1 MPMNTQHHS
10 PRFRQHGAASLL
22 VAIVL
27 LLGGTLI
34 AFFANRGF
42 IFEQRTSANQYR
54 AANAFEL
61 AEAGIEWAVGRLN
74 EGMPLLDAT
83 SCLTG
88 GAVLPTRDPSFIDR
102 YANPQPPN
110 PAAVPPRPN
119 AWFNVPALVA
129 NGPYPQCRFDPAN
142 MATNGGWACNCPS
155 VAGAPVN
162 PGTAQQG
169 GFGVRFTA
177 VPGDDQAIEIVA
189 RGCSNGAT
197 CDPIAAPGDADA
209 TAVVRVLVKARS
221 YITGGPTAAL
231 TTGTATVSGGNLNVV
246 NQHAPS
252 NGITI
257 HAGTT
262 VQMGSGTNAFTL
274 PGTPPKSSILDND
287 PSLANLTAADDDAF
301 FHKFFSQDVASYRDS
316 ADLVLSGSASANA
329 DAIMDA
335 VNNSGGQC
343 DLRFYVDGDARFTNG
358 VVNGRNITSI
368 GYQGCPVT
376 LVITGNLD
384 IQGTVNGWGLFYSA
398 TATAGDL
405 VNPGGGTATINGA
418 FISRG
423 GFRKQG
429 AGTFNIVYDP
439 FLWGS
444 GPPGTQLVKVPGS
457 WRDF

>member
-1 MPMNTQHHS
+1 MPMNTQYQS
-10 PRFRQHGAASLL
+10 TRVEQRGAASLL

-54 AANAFEL
+54 AASAFEL
-61 AEAGIEWAVGRLN
+61 AEAGIEWAVGRMN
-74 EGMPLLDAT
+74 ENLPLVAGA
-83 SCLTG
+83 SCDTG
-88 GAVLPTRDPSFIDR
+88 GTMSPRAPSFVDR
-102 YANPQPPN
+102 YASPQSPDPL
-110 PAAVPPRPN
+110 AVPPRPN
-119 AWFNVPALVA
+119 SWFNVPV
-129 NGPYPQCRFDPAN
+129 NGPYAECRFDPGNA
-142 MATNGGWACNCPS
+142 ATNGGWTCSC
-155 VAGAPVN
+155 
-162 PGTAQQG
+162 PGTVAAIVALGSPQQAR
-169 GFGVRFTA
+169 FGVRFNPLPA
-177 VPGDDQAIEIVA
+177 DDQAIEIVA

-197 CDPIAAPGDADA
+197 CNPNVAPADADA
-209 TAVVRVLVKARS
+209 TAVVRVLVKSRPF
-221 YITGGPTAAL
+221 ITGGPTAAL

-274 PGTPPKSSILDND
+274 PGTPPRASILDND
-287 PSLANLTAADDDAF
+287 SSLANLTVADDDAF
-301 FHKFFSQDVASYRDS
+301 FAKFFGQNIASYIDG
-316 ADLVLSGSASANA
+316 ADLRLSGSASANA

-335 VNNSGGQC
+335 VNSNSSPCG
-343 DLRFYVDGDARFTNG
+343 LRIYVNGDAQFTNG
-358 VVNGRNITSI
+358 IVNGRTFSTI
-368 GYQGCPVT
+368 GTPECPLT

-384 IQGTVNGWGLFYSA
+384 MQGTVNGWGLFYSA

-429 AGTFNIVYDP
+429 AGTFNIIYNP

-444 GPPGTQLVKVPGS
+444 GPPGRQLVKVPGS